1 MNAIPALVLVH
12 GAFHHPLG
20 WKSVIDEFPREL
32 DIRTVA
38 LPSSGTRPEVLGDM
52 YSDADAV
59 RSTVEGI
66 GGPVVVCAHSYG
78 GIPVTEALAGVDN
91 VRRLVYLCAFQLDVG
106 ESLLSAT
113 GGTPPDWWQMHESD
127 GYIDALRPEEIFYTD
142 LDPST
147 AREASTQLSHQSL
160 RSMTQALTRA
170 AWHNIPS
177 TYIVCERDAAI
188 PVAAQLSMAH
198 RAQRVRRMDT
208 AHSPLLSRPAELAA
222 LLLAESTTVQA

>member
-1 MNAIPALVLVH
+1 MNVNPALVLVH
-12 GAFHHPLG
+12 GAFHHPSV
-20 WKSVIDEFPREL
+20 WKSLVAEFSKEV

-38 LPSSGTRPEVLGDM
+38 LPSCGKRPEILGDM
-52 YSDADAV
+52 YSDADVV

-91 VRRLVYLCAFQLDVG
+91 VSRLVYLCAFQLDVG
-106 ESLLSAT
+106 ESLLSAV
-113 GGTPPDWWQMHESD
+113 GGTPPDWWQVHEPD
-127 GYIDALRPEEIFYTD
+127 GYLDALRPEEIFYAD
-142 LDPST
+142 LDPT
-147 AREASTQLSHQSL
+147 TVREAITQLSHQSL

-170 AWHNIPS
+170 AWHNTPS

-188 PVAAQLSMAH
+188 PVAAQQAMAH

-208 AHSPLLSRPAELAA
+208 SHVPFLSRPAELAV
-222 LLLAESTTVQA
+222 LLRGELTSVQA